1 MVIMPG
7 EALVVNLARPARAL
21 RAPAPGIVVRDPRQR
36 ARWPWDR
43 IQTGAESSGDPG
55 HLVCILSVV
64 YPQTI
69 QARRINAFK

>member
-1 MVIMPG
+1 MRSGP
-7 EALVVNLARPARAL
+7 LRRAL
-21 RAPAPGIVVRDPRQR
+21 CRSAGPRAASPAPGIVVRDPRQR